1 MIEFRLIAVN
11 KLLLNNVSKSNFK
24 NLDLIYTARTKS
36 GHSFTVIVIIAVIRF
51 RGILRLR

>member
-24 NLDLIYTARTKS
+24 NLDLIYTSRTKS
-36 GHSFTVIVIIAVIRF
+36 GHSFTVIVTIAVIRF